1 MEIPNP
7 KSQITNKSQN
17 NPKAQNSKPSL
28 EASQNIPNHIAII
41 MDGNGRW
48 ARKRGL
54 PRIEGHRKGAISLKE
69 TVKACVELGI
79 KYLTVYAFSTENWK
93 RPKEEVS
100 FLMNILSATIDRE
113 IDGLHKNGIKVRFSG
128 RIAML
133 PEKLQKKIRSAEEK
147 TADNDRL
154 NLNIMLS
161 YGGRAEITDALKS
174 IVKNHI
180 KSDRINEETI
190 SQHLYT
196 AGMPDPDLLIRTAGE
211 MRVSNFML
219 WQIAYAEIWV
229 TEVLW
234 PDFRKKHLIEAIED
248 YNRRIRKFGG
258 L

>member
-1 MEIPNP
+1 MQTPNLKPQTSNKPQIPDP
-7 KSQITNKSQN
+7 KI
-17 NPKAQNSKPSL
+17 
-28 EASQNIPNHIAII
+28 QNIPNHIAII

-69 TVKACVELGI
+69 TVKACGELGI

-128 RIAML
+128 RISML
-133 PEKLQKKIRSAEEK
+133 PEKLQKKISSAQEK
-147 TADNDRL
+147 TAGNDRL
-154 NLNIMLS
+154 NLNILLS

-180 KSDRINEETI
+180 KSDRIDEETI
-190 SQHLYT
+190 SRHLYT
-196 AGMPDPDLLIRTAGE
+196 AGIPDPDLLIRTAGE